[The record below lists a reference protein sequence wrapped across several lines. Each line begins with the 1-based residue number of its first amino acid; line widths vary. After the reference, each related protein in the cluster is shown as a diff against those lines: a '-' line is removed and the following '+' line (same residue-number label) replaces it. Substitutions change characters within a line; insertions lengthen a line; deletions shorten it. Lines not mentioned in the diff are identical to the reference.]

1 MGFAVTTRS
10 SGGGKVF
17 YIFERKFSF
26 LQFFCI
32 RYDNDED
39 ESIDVIRR
47 GEGSQWASDISTDYC

>member
-10 SGGGKVF
+10 SGGGKYF
-17 YIFERKFSF
+17 IFERKFSS

-47 GEGSQWASDISTDYC
+47 GEGSRWAADISTDYC